1 MEVEGTGPS
10 KNGRDFTVET
20 VRRNPA
26 DPGAVT
32 GSATYASFYSSL
44 LRAILLR
51 ASRESPDGGGG
62 PSMVGGVGVLGGTT
76 VNSYAAAGT
85 SGSIFPISHSF
96 FTCHNIC
103 LSVVIPIFSIS
114 K

>member
-1 MEVEGTGPS
+1 MEVEVTGPS

-44 LRAILLR
+44 LRARGKGKGLHL
-51 ASRESPDGGGG
+51 
-62 PSMVGGVGVLGGTT
+62 
-76 VNSYAAAGT
+76 
-85 SGSIFPISHSF
+85 
-96 FTCHNIC
+96 C
-103 LSVVIPIFSIS
+103 
-114 K
+114 